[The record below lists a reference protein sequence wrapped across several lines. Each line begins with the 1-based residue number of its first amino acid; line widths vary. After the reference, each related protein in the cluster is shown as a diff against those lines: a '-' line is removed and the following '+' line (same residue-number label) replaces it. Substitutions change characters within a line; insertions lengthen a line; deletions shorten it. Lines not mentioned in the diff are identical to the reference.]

1 MQKVNLASAYILH
14 RHKYRETSLLLDIFS
29 KDYGRL
35 SLVAKGARRNRKQ
48 QGVAFEPFQRYQLS
62 WIARSELGTLT
73 HIDAEKAGFS
83 LNSRQLFSGF
93 YINELVLHLLH
104 RHESHPELFDAYE
117 SILKQLAGGLA
128 EEIVL
133 RYFEK
138 TLLQTLGYGLVLD
151 IDVDSGE
158 PVSPEQDYLYVYERG
173 PVSYMKDTVEGIK
186 ISGKTLLAL
195 QQETLLDQDRSCLRE
210 AKQYLRVI
218 LARYLGDKKL
228 ASRDLYN
235 AFIKAGTTA

>member
-1 MQKVNLASAYILH
+1 MQKANLVPAYILH

-35 SLVAKGARRNRKQ
+35 TLVAKGARRNKKQ
-48 QGVAFEPFQRYQLS
+48 QGVSFEPFQRYQLS
-62 WIARSELGTLT
+62 WVARTELGTLT
-73 HIDAEKAGFS
+73 HIDADKAVFT

-93 YINELVLHLLH
+93 YLNELVLYLLH

-117 SILKQLAGGLA
+117 QTLQQLAGGLA

-151 IDVDSGE
+151 IDVDTGE
-158 PVSPEQDYLYVYERG
+158 PVSPDKDYLYMYERG
-173 PVSYMKDTVEGIK
+173 PVTYLKDSGEGIK
-186 ISGKTLLAL
+186 ISGNTLLAL
-195 QQETLLDQDRSCLRE
+195 QQETLLDQDNTCLRE
-210 AKQYLRVI
+210 AKRYLRVI

-235 AFIKAGTTA
+235 AFIKAGTIA

>member
-1 MQKVNLASAYILH
+1 MQKVNLAPAYILH

-48 QGVAFEPFQRYQLS
+48 QGVGFEPFQRYLLS
-62 WIARSELGTLT
+62 WVARTELGTLT
-73 HIDAEKAGFS
+73 QLDAERTSFS
-83 LNSRQLFSGF
+83 LSSRQLFSGF

-117 SILKQLAGGLA
+117 NILEQLANGLR

-138 TLLQTLGYGLVLD
+138 ILLQTLGYGLVLD
-151 IDVDSGE
+151 IDVDTGE
-158 PVSPEQDYLYVYERG
+158 PISAEQDYLYVYERG
-173 PVSYMKDTVEGIK
+173 PVGYIKDTIEGIRV
-186 ISGKTLLAL
+186 SGKTLLAL
-195 QQETLLDQDRSCLRE
+195 QEETLQEQDKSCLCE